1 MSKEL
6 VEKIEKQLEKAENVW
21 NEYLNEGKIPFELTE
36 AVWTCDCVYSG
47 DEIEEGEEAYEVD
60 RMESEY
66 LKPENLRLYLQMN
79 VSSCKMRLE
88 MAKEL

>member
-1 MSKEL
+1 MNKEL
-6 VEKIEKQLEKAENVW
+6 VEKIEKQLEKAEQVW

-60 RMESEY
+60 YMESSY